1 MSLYPFQKVNTSKK
15 SNTGQI
21 FIHWFL
27 SLQQNI
33 RINEEIS
40 KCGYVLVS
48 SWRVPSFWVL
58 NRDSNRDKVSDLILP
73 LSKTIYSRLS
83 QTRSNF
89 QSEN

>member
-15 SNTGQI
+15 YNTGQI

-27 SLQQNI
+27 SLEQNI

-48 SWRVPSFWVL
+48 SWRVPSFWIL

>member
-27 SLQQNI
+27 SLEQNI

-48 SWRVPSFWVL
+48 S
-58 NRDSNRDKVSDLILP
+58 
-73 LSKTIYSRLS
+73 
-83 QTRSNF
+83 
-89 QSEN
+89 